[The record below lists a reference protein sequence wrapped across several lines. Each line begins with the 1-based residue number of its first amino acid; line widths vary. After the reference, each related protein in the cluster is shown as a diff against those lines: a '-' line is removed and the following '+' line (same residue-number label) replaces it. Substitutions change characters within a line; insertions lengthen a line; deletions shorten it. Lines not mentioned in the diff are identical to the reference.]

1 MTTED
6 TENTEEKEEE
16 KPRHPDGC
24 RQDERHE
31 NKKIEEAHGQEPLP
45 FQGRQGR
52 PAPSID
58 QKGEALGQKT
68 GVIDNKVKQ
77 YPNDSGNRSNPCSL

>member
-31 NKKIEEAHGQEPLP
+31 NKKIEEAHGQEAGAIKNYL
-45 FQGRQGR
+45 FHLLRI
-52 PAPSID
+52 ID
-58 QKGEALGQKT
+58 MK
-68 GVIDNKVKQ
+68 VNKRINK
-77 YPNDSGNRSNPCSL
+77 